1 MFLRVR
7 RFGVENADRFPQTTA
22 GEQFFADLDR
32 IIAEFTANTARQVDG
47 EQRSAFASKARTRT
61 ALRTDLNAVARTAR
75 SLERDIPELR
85 GKFRVPGG
93 LSDPDLL
100 ALARAFAEYAA
111 PWRDRFVA
119 HALPENFLEDL
130 LADIAN
136 FEAATERKSAA
147 TGIRST
153 AVRTIDELA
162 GQGADLVSRLDAV
175 VRNTFRGNN
184 GKLVEW
190 KRARTLD
197 KITGRG
203 PAASEGKN
211 AETRPAQ
218 PAAA

>member
-22 GEQFFADLDR
+22 GGQFFADLDR
-32 IIAEFTANTARQVDG
+32 IIVDFTANTSRQVDG
-47 EQRSAFASKARTRT
+47 DQRSAFAGKARTRT
-61 ALRTDLNAVARTAR
+61 ALRADINAVAYTAK
-75 SLERDIPELR
+75 SLERDIPDLR
-85 GKFRVPGG
+85 GKFRISGG

-111 PWRDRFVA
+111 PWRDRFIA

-136 FEAATERKSAA
+136 FEAAVERKSAA
-147 TGIRST
+147 TGNRSA
-153 AVRTIDELA
+153 AVRTLDELA
-162 GQGADLVSRLDAV
+162 GRGAGIVTRLDAI
-175 VRNTFRGNN
+175 VRNTFRGNE
-184 GKLVEW
+184 GKLAEW

-203 PAASEGKN
+203 AVTEAKTQKAQAA
-211 AETRPAQ
+211 Q
-218 PAAA
+218 AAAA